1 MKQPR
6 ETLARDVSDIKI
18 TLARMEGK
26 LDNCVTWK
34 SAFAGLLVLLTGL
47 AGIAWWF
54 TQQLLEP
61 LIKAIGV

>member
-54 TQQLLEP
+54 AQQLLEP